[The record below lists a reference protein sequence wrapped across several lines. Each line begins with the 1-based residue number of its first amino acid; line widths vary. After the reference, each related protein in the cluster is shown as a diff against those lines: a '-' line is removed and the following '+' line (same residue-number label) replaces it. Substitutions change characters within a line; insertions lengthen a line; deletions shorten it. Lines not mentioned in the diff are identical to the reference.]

1 MDVPASDVLTAYQDL
16 EKRFKRL
23 SDIRGAEGVL
33 HWDSATMMPPG
44 GAEARGEQLAT
55 LSVIAHQAITD
66 PALEALLDEAEGQAG
81 YLDGWQSANLREM
94 RRAWRHA
101 NAVGADLVEA
111 LSREGT
117 ACEMAWR
124 GARKDDDFAALS
136 PKLASLLG
144 LVREKAAAKAAAFGC
159 SAYDALLDAYDPGTS
174 SADIDVI
181 FDDVREFL
189 PGLIAEVTERQA
201 QAPPPLPLDGAIT
214 VEAQRALGEAMMVQ
228 VGFDTHFGRLD
239 VSHHPFTVGVPDDI
253 RITTRYKDGDF
264 TESLMAVLHETGHA
278 LYERGLPKDWRGQP
292 VGEARGMTLHESQS
306 LLMEMQASRSDAFL
320 TFAAPV
326 IRKAFGG
333 TGPAWSEDNLRRI
346 YRKVEPGLI
355 RVEADEVTYPAHIL
369 LRYDLERAMLADDL
383 QVADL
388 PGAWAEGVKKWLGLD
403 VPDDRDGCMQDI
415 HWYGGDFGYFPTYT
429 LGAMNGAQLYAA
441 AQRAFPSIPGEI
453 ARGRFETLNGWLRD
467 NVWSKGSLLST
478 DDLMRSATGEV
489 LNPKYFK
496 RHLEARYLG

>member
-1 MDVPASDVLTAYQDL
+1 MTAYQDL

-66 PALEALLDEAEGQAG
+66 PALEALLDEAEGRAG
-81 YLDGWQSANLREM
+81 NLDGWQSANLREM

-101 NAVGADLVEA
+101 NAVGGDLVEA
-111 LSREGT
+111 LTREGT

-124 GARKDDDFAALS
+124 GARADDDFAALV

-144 LVREKAAAKAAAFGC
+144 LVREKAAAKAAVFGC
-159 SAYDALLDAYDPGTS
+159 SAYDALLDAYDPETS
-174 SADIDVI
+174 SADIDTI
-181 FDDVREFL
+181 FDDVRAFL

-214 VEAQRALGEAMMVQ
+214 EEAQRALGETMMVQ
-228 VGFDTHFGRLD
+228 VGFDTNFGRLD

-429 LGAMNGAQLYAA
+429 LGALAA
-441 AQRAFPSIPGEI
+441 AQLFAAATGDGPAILSAIGKGDFAPLL
-453 ARGRFETLNGWLRD
+453 AWLRAS
-467 NVWSKGSLLST
+467 VHGWGSKLST
-478 DDLMRSATGEV
+478 QEILIRATGEP
-489 LNPKYFK
+489 LGTAAFT
-496 RHLEARYLG
+496 RHIRARYLS

>member
-1 MDVPASDVLTAYQDL
+1 
-16 EKRFKRL
+16 
-23 SDIRGAEGVL
+23 
-33 HWDSATMMPPG
+33 
-44 GAEARGEQLAT
+44 
-55 LSVIAHQAITD
+55 
-66 PALEALLDEAEGQAG
+66 
-81 YLDGWQSANLREM
+81 
-94 RRAWRHA
+94 
-101 NAVGADLVEA
+101 
-111 LSREGT
+111 
-117 ACEMAWR
+117 
-124 GARKDDDFAALS
+124 
-136 PKLASLLG
+136 
-144 LVREKAAAKAAAFGC
+144 
-159 SAYDALLDAYDPGTS
+159 
-174 SADIDVI
+174 
-181 FDDVREFL
+181 
-189 PGLIAEVTERQA
+189 
-201 QAPPPLPLDGAIT
+201 
-214 VEAQRALGEAMMVQ
+214 MVH
-228 VGFDTHFGRLD
+228 VGFDTNFGRID
-239 VSHHPFTVGVPDDI
+239 VSPHPVTVGVPDDI

-429 LGAMNGAQLYAA
+429 LGALAA
-441 AQRAFPSIPGEI
+441 AQLFAAATGDGPAILSAIGKGDFAPLL
-453 ARGRFETLNGWLRD
+453 AWLRAS
-467 NVWSKGSLLST
+467 VHGWGPKLST
-478 DDLMRSATGEV
+478 QEILSRATGEP
-489 LNPKYFK
+489 LGTAPFT
-496 RHLEARYLG
+496 RPPRARSRR